1 MLFVYIW
8 CVSVYTHF
16 KFNILH
22 MYASMLYYLCMSGQ
36 FIPLSQFLSHY
47 KKKKNWNNKLKVL
60 KQQTCYS
67 SVQLKKTDFFLLDRE
82 SQDIGS
88 TPTPKELSSY

>member
-47 KKKKNWNNKLKVL
+47 KKKKLE
-60 KQQTCYS
+60 QQI
-67 SVQLKKTDFFLLDRE
+67 KGFKATDML
-82 SQDIGS
+82 
-88 TPTPKELSSY
+88 